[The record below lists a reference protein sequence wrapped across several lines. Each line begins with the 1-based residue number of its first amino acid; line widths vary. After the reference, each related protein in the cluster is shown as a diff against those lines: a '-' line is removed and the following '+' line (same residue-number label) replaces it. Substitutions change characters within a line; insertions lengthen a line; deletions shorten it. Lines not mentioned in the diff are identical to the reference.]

1 MKKKLLFGLLGAAG
15 SIGLA
20 SSMVSCSDNYSPTT
34 DMEGKFIVSLN
45 LDKDVVTSASN
56 KQSASESR
64 AAAQSVSASDLSLKL
79 TSESG
84 SYTHEWAKA
93 SDLSD
98 SGETVPVGKYK
109 LEAYYG
115 SLEDEGFEKPYYY
128 GSSSLTIEEN
138 RTTPISVSASLAN
151 SMVRVELSD
160 AFTGY
165 FADYKISLRSEQ
177 GNEIEYGK
185 EETRSVYLAPGSIT
199 ATIEIT
205 KQNGTTA
212 TLEPKSFTAEARHSY
227 VLKFDVNGGEVGDG
241 VLVLTYDE
249 MVDVENVEIDLSD
262 AILNAPA
269 PRLTTDGFTSGE
281 SWSQVQSVA
290 SSHSPKVTAIAQA
303 GIDGVILTS
312 NSAYLQSL
320 GIPKELDLVSGD
332 ATAIAQLKD
341 LGLVTRGTTSGK
353 TDKMAYVDFS
363 GLLTNLQYVDGGD
376 NTSEFSVQVRDKNS
390 RIAETPVGFSVTI
403 EQATLSIAS
412 VSPLLEYETAL
423 EFNVATNLDASKL
436 QVELKNERGVYAVCS
451 STYTDVS
458 GQTGVYHVVATVPS
472 CATDIDVRVSIG
484 TLQKTFTVEHSAAP
498 YSLTSV
504 ENGTFS
510 WQAAVDIAVIDGASA
525 AKKRTK
531 RKASVSADPSS
542 VAFEVST
549 DNGGSWKSV
558 TATKL
563 STARYL
569 IKDLAAGTTY
579 RVRATCDG
587 YYSKA
592 LTIKTEAA
600 GEQPYNCDMEEWY
613 SVTGDQTYA
622 GTCYWT
628 RDYPGKTTNT
638 IWGTMNLLTTSNTS
652 STYAG
657 CAYGNYSGTRQST
670 DANTKDGHAGK
681 SAAIIQTVGW
691 GANTAP
697 ALSGRM
703 GTCKNVTPGE
713 LYLGSYNSST
723 QSADYGIAYTGRPS
737 SLEFYYKY
745 TAKNSADYG
754 YAFIKVLDA
763 SGNVLA
769 EKSQNLTAAS
779 SYTKVTFDLAS
790 LYAIPCNAAAT
801 LQIGFKSSANS
812 ACLEANTTNLSI
824 PGMWNLSDG
833 RYTGSSLYIDDIKL
847 NF

>member
-20 SSMVSCSDNYSPTT
+20 SSMVSCSDNFSPTT

-56 KQSASESR
+56 KKSASESR
-64 AAAQSVSASDLSLKL
+64 ATAQSVSASDLSLKL

-84 SYTHEWAKA
+84 SYTHEWVKA
-93 SDLSD
+93 SDLNE
-98 SGETVPVGKYK
+98 SGESVPVGKYK

-128 GSSSLTIEEN
+128 GTSSLTIEEN

-151 SMVRVELSD
+151 CMVRVELSD

-165 FADYKISLRSEQ
+165 FADYKVTLSSEL

-185 EETRSVYLAPGSIT
+185 GETRSVYLSPGLINTSID
-199 ATIEIT
+199 IK

-212 TLEPKSFTAEARHSY
+212 TLTVPSFTAEARHSY
-227 VLKFDVNGGEVGDG
+227 VLKLDVNGGEVGDG
-241 VLVLTYDE
+241 MLTVTYDE
-249 MVDVENVEIDLSD
+249 LVDVENIEVDLSD

-269 PRLTTDGFTSGE
+269 PRLNLDGFTSGE
-281 SWSQVQSVA
+281 SWTQVQGESGHA
-290 SSHSPKVTAIAQA
+290 PKVTAIAQA
-303 GIDGVILTS
+303 GIGSVKLYA

-320 GIPKELDLVSGD
+320 GIPKELELVNGD
-332 ATAIAQLKD
+332 QISINVLKN
-341 LGLVTRGTTSGK
+341 LGLNMLGINNPE
-353 TDKMAYVDFS
+353 KMAYVDFS
-363 GLLTNLQYVDGGD
+363 NFIKNIQYVTGAD
-376 NTSEFSVQVRDKNS
+376 NTSEFKVEVVDKNY
-390 RIAETPVGFSVTI
+390 RAAESAAEFSVTV
-403 EQATLSIAS
+403 EQATLSVSS
-412 VSPLLEYETAL
+412 VSPLLEFETAL
-423 EFNVATNLDASKL
+423 EFNVTTNVADASGL
-436 QVELKNERGVYAVCS
+436 LVEVKNDLGVYASCT
-451 STYTDVS
+451 STCEAVS

-472 CATDIDVRVSIG
+472 NNTDLAVRV
-484 TLQKTFTVEHSAAP
+484 TLGALQQTFTVQHTSSP
-498 YSLTSV
+498 YALASV
-504 ENGTFS
+504 DNGTFS
-510 WQAAVDIAVIDGASA
+510 WQAAVDITVVEGASA
-525 AKKRTK
+525 AKKRTR
-531 RKASVSADPSS
+531 RKADVSTDPSS
-542 VAFEVST
+542 VTFEVST
-549 DNGGSWKSV
+549 NNGGTWTAT

-563 STARYL
+563 SAARYI
-569 IKDLAAGTTY
+569 IKGLAPATTY

-600 GEQPYNCDMEEWY
+600 GEQPYNCGMEEWY
-613 SVTGDQTYA
+613 SETGDQKYL

-638 IWGTMNLLTTSNTS
+638 IWGTMNLLTTSSTS
-652 STYAG
+652 GLYPG
-657 CAYGNYSGTRQST
+657 LAYNNFSGTRQTT
-670 DANTKDGHAGK
+670 DSNTQDGHTGS
-681 SAAIIQTVGW
+681 SAAIIETVGW
-691 GANTAP
+691 GQNTA
-697 ALSGRM
+697 AAISGM
-703 GTCKNVTPGE
+703 GTCKNVTAGE
-713 LYLGSYNSST
+713 LYLGSYNST
-723 QSADYGIAYTGRPS
+723 TKAADYGIEYASRPS

-769 EKSQNLTAAS
+769 EKSQNLTAAT
-779 SYTKVTFDLAS
+779 SYQKVTLDLTA
-790 LYAIPCNAAAT
+790 LYPVPCAAAAT

-812 ACLEANTTNLSI
+812 TCLTASETNLSY
-824 PGMWNLSDG
+824 PPARNLSNG